1 MDLTDHVK
9 DLDIEPAKQVTRC
22 MKSMGKTMLSLTVQ
36 ISGYCIT
43 IKMFDE
49 AGIAYPDNLTW
60 DEYEAL
66 AKNYLNQKNK
76 YMVPINI
83 LGAQPFKRL
92 LLLKTMPI

>member
-1 MDLTDHVK
+1 
-9 DLDIEPAKQVTRC
+9 
-22 MKSMGKTMLSLTVQ
+22 
-36 ISGYCIT
+36 
-43 IKMFDE
+43 MFDE